1 MDACPRCGRPREEG
15 AAFCPYCGSELPS
28 MDRPDPARQPTLP
41 LITLAEGPFRV
52 PDDRPVPPAGRP
64 GPDGA
69 FAFATA
75 SRRRW
80 RLWSR
85 LLVAFGVVVAL
96 ALVTGA
102 TAVHLQTRSRLH
114 RTQAQLAD
122 TRSSLA
128 ETTSRLES
136 TQAML
141 ESTQQDLQHVQDERD
156 RLRTQLQGVRGS
168 LQAAQGRLELQA
180 GQIDTLKACLSGV
193 AIALDDVLNF
203 DYSGAASAL
212 SSVQIPCEKAFALL

>member
-1 MDACPRCGRPREEG
+1 MDVCPRCGRPREAG
-15 AAFCPYCGSELPS
+15 AVFCPYCGSELPGV
-28 MDRPDPARQPTLP
+28 DRPDPAGQPTLP
-41 LITLAEGPFRV
+41 LITLAEAPFGA
-52 PDDRPVPPAGRP
+52 PETRPIAPTGRP
-64 GPDGA
+64 GPDGQFV
-69 FAFATA
+69 FAPAQRP
-75 SRRRW
+75 RRRL
-80 RLWSR
+80 RSR
-85 LLVAFGVVVAL
+85 LLVASGVVVAL

-114 RTQAQLAD
+114 RTQAELAA
-122 TRSSLA
+122 TRSSLGD
-128 ETTSRLES
+128 TKSTLES

-141 ESTQQDLQHVQDERD
+141 ESTRQELQQVQDERD

>member
-15 AAFCPYCGSELPS
+15 AAFCPYCGSELPP

-41 LITLAEGPFRV
+41 PITL
-52 PDDRPVPPAGRP
+52 
-64 GPDGA
+64 
-69 FAFATA
+69 ATA